1 VNTAIISPNG
11 GSIGL
16 GFSMSSAVVDRVVK
30 QLLEFGETRRGWLG
44 VQIQDIDADMAEA
57 LGLENVA
64 GAMVSG
70 VPDGPGKDAGI
81 LAGDVILSFDGYDVD
96 DTRGLVAAVG
106 NAEVGKAVRVVVF
119 RDGKTQT
126 LLVTLGRREEAEK
139 AQVVPAVAAPTEPK
153 ETEEMGM
160 TLMSLNA
167 EMREQLGLPED
178 VNGVAVVA
186 VDETKDAFEKGVR
199 SGDVIVEVGQ
209 EAVLTPADITKA
221 FAAAKEAGR
230 KSVLLLV
237 ARGDGS
243 RFVGLS
249 LK

>member
-1 VNTAIISPNG
+1 MPVEWIGVNTAIISPNG

-30 QLLEFGETRRGWLG
+30 QLQEFGETRRGWLG

-70 VPDGPGKDAGI
+70 VPAGPGQDAGI
-81 LAGDVILSFDGYDVD
+81 LPGDVILSFDGYDVA

-126 LLVTLGRREEAEK
+126 LKVTLGRRESAEK
-139 AQVVPAVAAPTEPK
+139 AEVVPTTTAPSEPK

-160 TLMSLNA
+160 KLLSLTPEIRDQLRLPHSLHLFSFFARAATL
-167 EMREQLGLPED
+167 
-178 VNGVAVVA
+178 VTV
-186 VDETKDAFEKGVR
+186 ETVFR
-199 SGDVIVEVGQ
+199 PWDVIVEPHTQTV
-209 EAVLTPADITKA
+209 
-221 FAAAKEAGR
+221 
-230 KSVLLLV
+230 
-237 ARGDGS
+237 
-243 RFVGLS
+243 
-249 LK
+249 